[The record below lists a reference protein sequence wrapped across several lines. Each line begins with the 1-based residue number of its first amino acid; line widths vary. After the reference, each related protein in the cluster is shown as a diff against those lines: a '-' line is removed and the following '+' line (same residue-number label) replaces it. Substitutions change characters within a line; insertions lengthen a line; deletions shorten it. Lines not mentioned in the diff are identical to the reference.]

1 MACLRREELRRADI
15 ADTLGHDACT
25 PSISSPRHQG
35 WTPTTRLQVAPNF
48 EPDANEI
55 ARRAEGENME
65 TTAKYG
71 LNQLIW
77 VTGVG
82 LFLAV
87 MTGPTVGMF
96 TSASPNGSV
105 VEHTITNMRA
115 AVMRHDTRAYH
126 QFRADL
132 VDRIGSTNVQA
143 ALGQY
148 RTVLANLTA
157 AGSRHDTQAEARY
170 RLQIALMCGRETL
183 VSGPEH
189 CDIAIAAAQGG
200 RP

>member
-1 MACLRREELRRADI
+1 
-15 ADTLGHDACT
+15 
-25 PSISSPRHQG
+25 
-35 WTPTTRLQVAPNF
+35 
-48 EPDANEI
+48 
-55 ARRAEGENME
+55 ME
-65 TTAKYG
+65 TTGKYG

-77 VTGVG
+77 GAGIG

-115 AVMRHDTRAYH
+115 AIMRHDTRAHH

-132 VDRIGSTNVQA
+132 VDRIGRANVQA

-148 RTVLANLTA
+148 RSVLANLA
-157 AGSRHDTQAEARY
+157 EAGRRHDTQAQARY
-170 RLQIALMCGRETL
+170 RSQIALMCGRDTL
-183 VSGPEH
+183 VNGPEQ
-189 CDIAIAAAQGG
+189 CDIAVAAA
-200 RP
+200 RVR

>member
-1 MACLRREELRRADI
+1 
-15 ADTLGHDACT
+15 
-25 PSISSPRHQG
+25 
-35 WTPTTRLQVAPNF
+35 
-48 EPDANEI
+48 
-55 ARRAEGENME
+55 ME
-65 TTAKYG
+65 TTPKYG

-77 VTGVG
+77 IAGIG

-87 MTGPTVGMF
+87 MTGPSVGMF
-96 TSASPNGSV
+96 TSGSPNDSV

-132 VDRIGSTNVQA
+132 VERIGPPNVQT

-148 RTVLANLTA
+148 RIVLANLA
-157 AGSRHDTQAEARY
+157 EAGRRHDSQAKARY
-170 RLQIALMCGRETL
+170 RSEIALMCGRETL

-189 CDIAIAAAQGG
+189 CDIAVAAAREGK
-200 RP
+200 P